1 MAEGK
6 IVCESCGRT
15 LNPQQ
20 FVKYTDGRRCEI
32 CIDCMCTGVDNTD
45 MKTFLHILRHFDVPF
60 KAALWARYSNTAFT
74 KNPMGFGPTSVV
86 GKYIRVMHMKQY
98 SNMHYRDSDREALV
112 VPDAQIRRPSNVAD
126 VWGPLER
133 LEDLHEPLPP
143 PPFEDADETTPYAD
157 RARRMMENKS
167 DRESMSK
174 TVQDLIDAG
183 ATPSEAAAAVPSWSG
198 SLPSV
203 KEVKDDG
210 TVSRK
215 KQPDIQ
221 SSTFGANANANVDV
235 GAVPGLLMQMN
246 TGRNDETVLN
256 TLTPEDQQY
265 LIAKWGAYYT
275 PSQWVRMERM
285 YNEYAQ
291 EYELSVD
298 RAETLRKICATSVK
312 MDEALEQGDVN
323 SYRALAGVF
332 DQQRKSANF
341 TEQQNK
347 EGRQRPLDTVGEM
360 IAMCERE
367 QGPIP
372 QWANPDEYP
381 RDKIDQTIRDYKTY
395 VSNLVRN
402 EMGLGAIIESF
413 VAKLEE
419 NEREREKSRMGDIYD
434 VLDADDRAAIEQN
447 AMRQY
452 LDHGIEQEAE
462 EILRKAEGGV

>member
-112 VPDAQIRRPSNVAD
+112 VPDAQIRRPSNIAD

-143 PPFEDADETTPYAD
+143 PPFEGADETTAYAD
-157 RARRMMENKS
+157 RARKLMENKS
-167 DRESMSK
+167 DRDSLSK
-174 TVQDLIDAG
+174 AVQDLVDAG
-183 ATPSEAAAAVPSWSG
+183 ATPSEAAAAVPTWAG
-198 SLPSV
+198 SMPSV

-215 KQPDIQ
+215 KQSDANL
-221 SSTFGANANANVDV
+221 SSLGGNADVDV

-246 TGRNDETVLN
+246 AGRNDETVLN
-256 TLTPEDQQY
+256 TLTPDDQQY

-419 NEREREKSRMGDIYD
+419 SEREREKSRMGDIYD